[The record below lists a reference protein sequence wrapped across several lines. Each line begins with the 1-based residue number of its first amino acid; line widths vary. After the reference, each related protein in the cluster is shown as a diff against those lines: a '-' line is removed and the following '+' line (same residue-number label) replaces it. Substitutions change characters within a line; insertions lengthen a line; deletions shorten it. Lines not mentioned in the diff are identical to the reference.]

1 MFSFLDKNPKDIVL
15 YYIVELTSSNNK
27 SDSLEVSTK
36 KKNNNYFTS
45 SDPHHDMSG
54 GGCQVGVVRV
64 NWKCYFPNSW
74 QRTMKKP
81 LTLVFWTFA
90 CSCCVLPA
98 LQYSTWHKCLRKQS
112 TNMSKTKHAKSCQD
126 TTWQTYIN
134 KQASNM
140 AVYLL
145 KQSQKLVTATSDA
158 QITNACSAPLE
169 AFYAPNMPNH
179 VRIPPV
185 KQI

>member
-1 MFSFLDKNPKDIVL
+1 MENNVFETKTRWWFQPIWKICVKMG
-15 YYIVELTSSNNK
+15 SSSPIFGGRNNK
-27 SDSLEVSTK
+27 
-36 KKNNNYFTS
+36 NYFTS

-81 LTLVFWTFA
+81 LALVFWTFA

-158 QITNACSAPLE
+158 QITNACSAPWE

>member
-1 MFSFLDKNPKDIVL
+1 MKQRRILHRHKWKQEHTTNK
-15 YYIVELTSSNNK
+15 TNNNNK
-27 SDSLEVSTK
+27 YNTRTTRKTTPRTITLLRVIPTM
-36 KKNNNYFTS
+36 T
-45 SDPHHDMSG
+45 
-54 GGCQVGVVRV
+54 CRVVVVRWGVVRV

-98 LQYSTWHKCLRKQS
+98 LQYSTWHKSCKI
-112 TNMSKTKHAKSCQD
+112 MSKTKTKHAKSCQD
-126 TTWQTYIN
+126 TTWQAYIN

>member
-1 MFSFLDKNPKDIVL
+1 M
-15 YYIVELTSSNNK
+15 YIK
-27 SDSLEVSTK
+27 
-36 KKNNNYFTS
+36 NYFTS

-54 GGCQVGVVRV
+54 GGCQLGVVRV
-64 NWKCYFPNSW
+64 NWKCYLRNLDNSTYHPNSW

-81 LTLVFWTFA
+81 LTLVFWHFA

-98 LQYSTWHKCLRKQS
+98 LQYSNCHKRLRKQS
-112 TNMSKTKHAKSCQD
+112 TNMPKKKHAKSCQD
-126 TTWQTYIN
+126 TTCQTYIN

-140 AVYLL
+140 AAYLL
-145 KQSQKLVTATSDA
+145 KQSQKLLTATAHA

-169 AFYAPNMPNH
+169 AFSAPNMPNH

>member
-1 MFSFLDKNPKDIVL
+1 MKIRATPILDDK
-15 YYIVELTSSNNK
+15 
-27 SDSLEVSTK
+27 
-36 KKNNNYFTS
+36 NYFTS

-64 NWKCYFPNSW
+64 NWKCYLRNLDNSTYHPNSC

-81 LTLVFWTFA
+81 LTLVFWNFA

-185 KQI
+185 KQISIIRHQTWQHTP